1 MERERHQYGPE
12 PIRLFRSDF
21 LEAFTHIHPAVVP
34 GVWGPVVTGFL
45 AAAILRAARSGAG
58 ALAIPLGFLAGL
70 FLWTLVEYTL
80 HRYLFHFKPRTP
92 RQERL
97 SFLIHGV
104 HHAQPLEKT
113 RLVMPLPVSI
123 PLALLFYALFRL
135 VVGLLL
141 GRPAWVDPL
150 FAGLVTGYI
159 AYDLL
164 HYSAH
169 HFQLRGP
176 ALVFLRRHHMR
187 HHAGSWND
195 RFGVSS
201 PLWDYVF
208 GTMPAK

>member
-141 GRPAWVDPL
+141 GRPAWWQDTSPTTCCTTRPTTSS
-150 FAGLVTGYI
+150 FAGRRWCFYAATTCAITPEAGTTV
-159 AYDLL
+159 
-164 HYSAH
+164 SA
-169 HFQLRGP
+169 
-176 ALVFLRRHHMR
+176 
-187 HHAGSWND
+187 
-195 RFGVSS
+195 
-201 PLWDYVF
+201 
-208 GTMPAK
+208 